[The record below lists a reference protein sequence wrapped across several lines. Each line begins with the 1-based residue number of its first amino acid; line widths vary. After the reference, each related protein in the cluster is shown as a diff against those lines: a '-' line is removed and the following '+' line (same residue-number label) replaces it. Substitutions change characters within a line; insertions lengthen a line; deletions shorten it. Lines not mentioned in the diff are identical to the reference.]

1 MAKKIMKNTFRELI
15 RYQNQN
21 SVNKQGL
28 YQEKKLY
35 IY

>member
-1 MAKKIMKNTFRELI
+1 MKNTFRELI

-35 IY
+35 ILI